1 MKVLCALVAVACLA
15 GCALL
20 GPQPRASK
28 EAPLRPGEIFSAQ
41 SAKDAFVVGK
51 STKADV
57 RAALGQATVVD
68 FASGYEV
75 WVYREPLR
83 EKAKAPRSD
92 LVLLFAPSGVLSK
105 LRVSAASS

>member
-28 EAPLRPGEIFSAQ
+28 ETPLRPGEILSAQ
-41 SAKDAFVVGK
+41 SAKDALAVGK
-51 STKADV
+51 STKAEV
-57 RAALGQATVVD
+57 RAALGNATVID

-75 WVYREPLR
+75 WVYRERLL
-83 EKAKAPRSD
+83 EKPPSPRQE
-92 LVLLFAPSGVLSK
+92 LVLLFAPSGVLAK